1 MTDTVTL
8 LIIDNDSKDRQTYK
22 RFLTKEGRGNYRFL
36 ETDTGALSLSVIANE
51 SADCILLDYNLPDI
65 NGIDLLEALGKT
77 TGNQVPVILL
87 TGIDNEEVAVQA
99 MKSGASDYLVKEDLG
114 ASLLSRTVHYAIE
127 RKNAAKRIQD
137 HAALLATLMNT
148 IPNPV
153 FNLTRNQ
160 QFAGCNHAF
169 EEFTGYS
176 ADDTTGKSIFE
187 VFPEDVANRLAD
199 VNHQLM
205 SASEPKIV
213 EASLEN
219 VHGQTKEV
227 LFYVASYCDAYD
239 QVQGFVA
246 TMLDITRQKQMEWEL
261 KKNVEQL
268 EKANQRI
275 IEQQKAVIEE
285 ERLKVLLQMAGATA
299 HELNQ
304 PLMSLLGN
312 IELMALSLD
321 DPQQVNERISLI
333 EESSQ
338 RIASIVKRFQDI
350 RHTPSIKPSI
360 DNSVEKIDTHLNVL
374 VVEDNKKDFQNLRKT
389 LEACGNMTIRRAADL
404 KKGFQIIKQFQIDL
418 ILLDFMLST
427 NTGLEF
433 LAGLSERAIEIPVVV
448 ITGQGDEMV
457 ASKVIQAGA
466 YDYLPKAK
474 LGVRPLTRIIHNTL
488 EKHKLK
494 REVSKAIQK
503 MAEMS
508 TRDELTGLFNRRYFK
523 DSLSLEIAR
532 ADRYGNSFAVFMAD
546 LDHFKQIND
555 TLGHAA
561 GDYILSQTARLLP
574 DCLRES
580 DIACRYGGEE
590 FAALLPNT
598 GLEDCRNICERFRK
612 TLANHVFE
620 WEDQTLNI
628 TVSIGITIF
637 SASGED
643 TVDSLMRRS
652 DEAMYLA
659 KNNGRN
665 CIAAVQP

>member
-1 MTDTVTL
+1 MGPALANFNFFFYDCQQYHGENSAMTDTVTL

-36 ETDTGALSLSVIANE
+36 ETDTGARSLSVIAKE

-65 NGIDLLEALGKT
+65 NGIDLLKGLGKT

-87 TGIDNEEVAVQA
+87 TGIDNEEIAVQA
-99 MKSGASDYLVKEDLG
+99 MKSGASDYLVKEDLD

-127 RKNAAKRIQD
+127 RKNAAK
-137 HAALLATLMNT
+137 
-148 IPNPV
+148 
-153 FNLTRNQ
+153 
-160 QFAGCNHAF
+160 
-169 EEFTGYS
+169 
-176 ADDTTGKSIFE
+176 
-187 VFPEDVANRLAD
+187 
-199 VNHQLM
+199 
-205 SASEPKIV
+205 
-213 EASLEN
+213 
-219 VHGQTKEV
+219 
-227 LFYVASYCDAYD
+227 
-239 QVQGFVA
+239 
-246 TMLDITRQKQMEWEL
+246 KQMEWEL

-333 EESSQ
+333 EKSGQ
-338 RIASIVKRFQDI
+338 RIANIVKRFQDI
-350 RHTPSIKPSI
+350 RLTPSIMPSV
-360 DNSVEKIDTHLNVL
+360 DNSVEKIDEHLNVL
-374 VVEDNKKDFQNLRKT
+374 VVEDNNKDFQNLRKT

-561 GDYILSQTARLLP
+561 GDYILNQTARLLP

-580 DIACRYGGEE
+580 DVACRYGGEE
-590 FAALLPNT
+590 FVALLPNS

>member
-1 MTDTVTL
+1 MADKLTL
-8 LIIDNDSKDRQTYK
+8 LIIDNGSEDRQTYK
-22 RFLTKEGRGNYRFL
+22 HFMTAEGRGQYHFL
-36 ETDTGALSLSVIANE
+36 ETETGNQALSVIHNE
-51 SADCILLDYNLPDI
+51 PVDCILLDYYLPDM
-65 NGIDLLEALGKT
+65 NGIDFLDALAET
-77 TGNQVPVILL
+77 TGSQIPAILL
-87 TGIDNEEVAVQA
+87 TGIDNEQIAVQA
-99 MKSGASDYLVKEDLG
+99 MKSGASDYLVKDVLS

-127 RKNAAKRIQD
+127 RKNATIKIQD
-137 HAALLATLMNT
+137 HVAFLVTLMNT

-153 FNLTRNQ
+153 FDLTKDHK
-160 QFAGCNHAF
+160 FAGCNRAF
-169 EEFTGYS
+169 EEFTGHSKYDIS
-176 ADDTTGKSIFE
+176 GKSVHDLFSQE
-187 VFPEDVANRLAD
+187 LAD
-199 VNHQLM
+199 HLVDVNRQLL
-205 SASEPKIV
+205 SASDPKIV
-213 EASLEN
+213 EASLQN
-219 VHGQTKEV
+219 ALNQKKEV
-227 LFYVASYCDAYD
+227 LIYLASYCDTYG

-246 TMLDITRQKQMEWEL
+246 TMLDITQQKQMEWEL
-261 KKNVEQL
+261 KKNVEQM
-268 EKANQRI
+268 EKANQKI

-304 PLMSLLGN
+304 PVMSLLGN

-333 EESSQ
+333 EESGQ
-338 RIASIVKRFQDI
+338 RIAGIVKKFQDI
-350 RHTPSIKPSI
+350 RHAPSIQTPGE
-360 DNSVEKIDTHLNVL
+360 DSVDKIHEHLDVL
-374 VVEDNKKDFQNLRKT
+374 VVEDNNRDFQNLRKT
-389 LEACGNMTIRRAADL
+389 LNACGNVTIQRATDL
-404 KKGFQIIKQFQIDL
+404 KKGFQILEKSPIDL

-427 NTGLEF
+427 GTGLEF

-474 LGVRPLTRIIHNTL
+474 LGVKPLARIIHNTL

-523 DSLSLEIAR
+523 DSLNLEIAR
-532 ADRYGNSFAVFMAD
+532 ADRYGTSFAVFMAD

-555 TLGHAA
+555 TYGHAA
-561 GDYILSQTARLLP
+561 GDLILNQTAQLLP

-598 GLEDCRNICERFRK
+598 SIENCRKICERFRK
-612 TLANHVFE
+612 TLENRIFK
-620 WEDQTLNI
+620 WEDHTLKI
-628 TVSIGITIF
+628 TVSIGITVF

-659 KNNGRN
+659 KEKGRN
-665 CIAAVQP
+665 RIATVKP